1 MFYCLYRITNT
12 VNDKIYIGV
21 HRTYDLED
29 DYMGSGTALI
39 AAIKKYGIENFTKE
53 ILEVF
58 DNAEDMFAKERE
70 VVTEEFVSRKDVYN
84 IRVGGEGG
92 DGFSEE
98 GMNKLRQIG
107 KTAREQKSGIFSLT
121 PEQKKASSLKGR
133 TKVLEKYPQGTFAGR
148 RHTEEVKN
156 KIRESAL
163 GKHDGEKNSQ
173 YGTRWI
179 YSLELKK
186 SMKIPKTDSLPVGWH
201 EGRKMSFE

>member
-12 VNDKIYIGV
+12 VNNKIYIGV
-21 HRTYDLED
+21 HKTDNLND
-29 DYMGSGTALI
+29 NYMGSGTALI

-58 DNAEDMFAKERE
+58 DNADDMFAKERE

-98 GMNKLRQIG
+98 GMRNLRQ
-107 KTAREQKSGIFSLT
+107 AGITSKEKKLGYFGMT
-121 PEQKKASSLKGR
+121 PEQRKAASLKGQLMLQ
-133 TKVLEKYPQGTFAGR
+133 KKYPQGVFRGR
-148 RHTEEVKN
+148 THTEETKN
-156 KIRESAL
+156 KMRQAAF
-163 GKHDGEKNSQ
+163 GKQDGEKNSQ

-186 SMKIPKTDSLPVGWH
+186 SMKISKTDPLPVGWH
-201 EGRKMSFE
+201 EGRKMSF

>member
-1 MFYCLYRITNT
+1 MFYCLYQITNT
-12 VNDKIYIGV
+12 VNNKIYIGV
-21 HRTYDLED
+21 HKTEDLKD
-29 DYMGSGTALI
+29 NYMGSGTALI

-58 DNAEDMFAKERE
+58 DNADDMFAKERE

-98 GMNKLRQIG
+98 GMRNLRQ
-107 KTAREQKSGIFSLT
+107 AGITSKEKKLGYFGMT
-121 PEQKKASSLKGR
+121 PEQRKAASLKGQLMLQ
-133 TKVLEKYPQGTFAGR
+133 KKYPRGVFR
-148 RHTEEVKN
+148 DRKHTEETKN
-156 KIRESAL
+156 KMRQAAF
-163 GKHDGEKNSQ
+163 GKQDGEKNSQ

-186 SMKIPKTDSLPVGWH
+186 SMKISKTDPLPDGWH
-201 EGRKMSFE
+201 EGRKMSF